1 MVKNGEMNQLAAE
14 NLNKKS
20 LVRFHAMLTKLL
32 RESNINPQPEN
43 ENSCYAKLE
52 KVLGSIL
59 NLQNQLKVLNN
70 GEIIKKS
77 ID

>member
-1 MVKNGEMNQLAAE
+1 
-14 NLNKKS
+14 
-20 LVRFHAMLTKLL
+20 MLTKLL